1 MRPHIARFI
10 IFAASLLCFS
20 LVCDLQLRAQTD
32 AQLSGLVTDSSGAV
46 LPHAS
51 VLIVNRDT
59 GVSRS
64 AQTDKQGQYT
74 APALQ
79 PGRYRITVEANGF
92 RTLVTENVTLNVA
105 QEANLSFQ
113 LKVGAASQTVTVDG
127 SGLQINTT
135 DASVSTVIDRKF
147 VENMPLNGRSFQDL
161 ISMTPG
167 IVTQSPQSSQSIGSV
182 GDFSVNG
189 QRTES
194 NYYTVDGVSGNVS
207 AGNGGGGPQAA
218 SGGTISSSTALGTTQ
233 SL

>member
-79 PGRYRITVEANGF
+79 PGRYRITVEASGF

-105 QEANLSFQ
+105 QEANLGFQ
-113 LKVGAASQTVTVDG
+113 LKVGGADQTVTVDG
-127 SGLQINTT
+127 EGMILNTT
-135 DASVSTVIDRKF
+135 DASVSTVIDRNF
-147 VENMPLNGRSFQDL
+147 VENIPLNGRSFQDL

-167 IVTQSPQSSQSIGSV
+167 VVTQSPQAGTGV
-182 GDFSVNG
+182 GGNGDFSING

-194 NYYTVDGVSGNVS
+194 NYYMVDGVSANF
-207 AGNGGGGPQAA
+207 
-218 SGGTISSSTALGTTQ
+218 SS
-233 SL
+233 